1 MCSFCQSV
9 TLNQSGK
16 EEFKGESLQCPG
28 KAWGLLEKGNG
39 ETKGEEERRITTA
52 LRFSGMNGIDDSLR
66 GINGLRERGGNNV
79 PVVV

>member
-28 KAWGLLEKGNG
+28 KAWGLVEKGNA
-39 ETKGEEERRITTA
+39 ETKGEEERKITTA
-52 LRFSGMNGIDDSLR
+52 LRFRGMNGIDDSLR

-79 PVVV
+79 PVVA